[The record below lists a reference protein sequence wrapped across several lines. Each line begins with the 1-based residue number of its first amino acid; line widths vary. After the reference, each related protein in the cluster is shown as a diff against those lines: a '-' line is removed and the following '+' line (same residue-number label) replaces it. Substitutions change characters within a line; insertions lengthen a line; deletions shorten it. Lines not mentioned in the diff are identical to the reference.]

1 MLSNIFLKISLF
13 FFIWNI
19 VVAEQLKDSISQES
33 TDLEKSNRQK
43 SNIINDF

>member
-1 MLSNIFLKISLF
+1 MLSNIFFKISLF
-13 FFIWNI
+13 FYIWSI
-19 VVAEQLKDSISQES
+19 VVAEQLNDSISQES